1 MKLCSQ
7 VPLTLAVAVCVSSGG
22 LALEPPAVTDLAHF
36 FVYNSRG
43 IPKID
48 ASWRLTVAGAVATPL
63 SLDLVALQQYP
74 KITKMATLECNLPGG
89 TTLLVGN
96 AVWAGVSLKALIE
109 TAGPGP
115 GAASVRFYA
124 ADEYTLGNF
133 SLASIRSDDTI
144 LLAYEMNGQTLPLNQ
159 GFPLRLVVPGAGGFN
174 WVQWVRRI
182 EISTE
187 PANFD
192 FLYLPQHA
200 RILRPGPDEI
210 IALGTYTIRGMAFSG
225 AGREITRVQVSADGG
240 LSWQESALLSEF
252 VPNVWKYWEFAWP
265 IPRLGRHYLLA
276 RTYDD
281 TGAGQPEKGGY
292 GWRDFIFSVNVEA
305 DQDGDGIP
313 DSRDNCP
320 AFFNPSQRD
329 SDGDG
334 RGDGCDED
342 CPDLDGHNPVS
353 FHDFAILASLWRG
366 QGVGMSAADR
376 NADGM
381 VNALDLHLLAQY
393 WLSNCHPPGPDKEP
407 ETGAPL
413 AP

>member
-1 MKLCSQ
+1 MVWRWEILSA
-7 VPLTLAVAVCVSSGG
+7 LAVAALVSSPG
-22 LALEPPAVTDLAHF
+22 LALEPPPVTNLAHF

-48 ASWRLTVAGAVATPL
+48 ASWRLTVDGAVATPL
-63 SLDLVALQQYP
+63 SLDLAALEQYP

-109 TAGPGP
+109 AAGPVP

-124 ADEYTLGNF
+124 ADEYTLGDY
-133 SLASIRSDDTI
+133 SLASLLSEDAII
-144 LLAYEMNGQTLPLNQ
+144 LAYEMNGQTLPLNQ

-174 WVQWVRRI
+174 WVQWLRRI
-182 EISTE
+182 EISVE
-187 PANFD
+187 PPNFD

-200 RILRPGPDEI
+200 RILAPRPDEV
-210 IALGTYTIRGMAFSG
+210 IALGTYTVRGMAFSG
-225 AGREITRVQVSADGG
+225 VGREITRVELSTDGG
-240 LSWQESALLSEF
+240 LSWQEAALLSEF

-265 IPRLGRHYLLA
+265 IPRLGRHFLLA

-281 TGAGQPEKGGY
+281 AGVGQPEKGGY

-305 DQDGDGIP
+305 DQDGDGVP
-313 DSRDNCP
+313 DLRDNCP
-320 AFFNPSQRD
+320 NAFNPSQRD

-353 FHDFAILASLWRG
+353 FRDFAILASVWRG
-366 QGVGMSAADR
+366 QDAGMSAADR
-376 NADGM
+376 NADGT

-393 WLSNCHPPGPDKEP
+393 WLSNCYPPVQDKESG
-407 ETGAPL
+407 TRASL